1 MGNLLHPKQT
11 KVLSKKTAVWPA
23 VLADAQLRLREV
35 FGMELVE
42 LRSAGQGDPTLRV
55 RALRGNKYAKK
66 QRVLIRNSLFFVIGN
81 SRHER
86 DPGAGKGQET
96 SQRCG

>member
-1 MGNLLHPKQT
+1 MGNILHPKQT

-23 VLADAQLRLREV
+23 VLADVQLRLREV

-55 RALRGNKYAKK
+55 RASRGNVM
-66 QRVLIRNSLFFVIGN
+66 QRSIGFLYEIRFS
-81 SRHER
+81 S
-86 DPGAGKGQET
+86 
-96 SQRCG
+96 S

>member
-1 MGNLLHPKQT
+1 MGNILHPKQT

-23 VLADAQLRLREV
+23 VLADVQLRLREV

-55 RALRGNKYAKK
+55 RALQGNVM
-66 QRVLIRNSLFFVIGN
+66 QRSIGFLYEIRFS
-81 SRHER
+81 S
-86 DPGAGKGQET
+86 
-96 SQRCG
+96 S